1 MRKIL
6 IIGIGAGH
14 PDYITIQAI
23 EAMKRAQVFFVT
35 DKGAAKADL
44 VRARTEICER
54 HLPANSYRIVTIQD
68 PERDRTTP
76 AYEAA
81 VNDWHEQRRAIYE
94 RLIAAEL
101 GPDDCGAFLVW
112 GDPSLYDS
120 TLRIVQQMAARAT
133 VPFEFEVIP
142 GITAIQALTARHRI
156 PLNDIGESVRITTG
170 RQLAAAPSLDG
181 EDVVVMLDGAC
192 AFKTIVDS
200 NVDIYWGAYLG
211 TEDEIL
217 LSGELSSTAEKIEQ
231 VRAAARERKGWI
243 MDTYLLRRPA
253 RKQPQ

>member
-23 EAMKRAQVFFVT
+23 DAMKQAQVFFVT
-35 DKGAAKADL
+35 DKGPSKADL

-76 AYEAA
+76 AYESA
-81 VNDWHEQRRAIYE
+81 VHAWHEQRRIIYE
-94 RLIAAEL
+94 QLIATEL
-101 GPDDCGAFLVW
+101 GENDCGAFLVW

-120 TLRIVQQMAARAT
+120 TLRIVQQMASQGT
-133 VPFEFEVIP
+133 VPFDFDVIP

-156 PLNDIGESVRITTG
+156 PLNDIAESVRITTG
-170 RQLAAAPSLDG
+170 RQLEATASLDH
-181 EDVVVMLDGAC
+181 DDLVVLLDGKC
-192 AFKTIVDS
+192 AFNDIADDDI
-200 NVDIYWGAYLG
+200 DIYWGAYLG
-211 TEDEIL
+211 TEDELL
-217 LSGELSSTAEKIEQ
+217 LSGKLHATAEKIEQ
-231 VRAAARERKGWI
+231 ARTAARERKGWI
-243 MDTYLLRRPA
+243 MDTYLLRRS
-253 RKQPQ
+253 RK